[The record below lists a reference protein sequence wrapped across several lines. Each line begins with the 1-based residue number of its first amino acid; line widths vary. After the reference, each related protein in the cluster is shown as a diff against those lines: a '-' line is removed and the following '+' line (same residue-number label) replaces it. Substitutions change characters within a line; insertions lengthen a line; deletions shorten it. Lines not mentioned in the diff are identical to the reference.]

1 MIQRRSFLK
10 TASLMAAAAAA
21 PRALAHCG
29 SCAPKTPTKK
39 PNILFVLVD
48 DWGRQDASCYGSTF
62 YETPNLDKFAKEA
75 VRFTDGYAGHPV
87 CSPTRAAILTGNNPV
102 RKEIN
107 ITDWIPGAGPN
118 KSVRIKIIAPKNE
131 NQLALEQV
139 TIAEALKAAGYS
151 TWFAGKWHLGNKGF
165 FPEHQGFEVNHGG
178 HHKGSPPG
186 GYYAPF
192 NNPKLTDSPDGTYLP
207 DRLTDETIKL
217 IKAQP
222 KDKPFL
228 AYLSYYTVHTPI
240 QACKRHIKKFNA
252 KRDVLHEKLKAENGG
267 KMPPTT
273 KPEIFGKTRVI
284 QNNPA
289 FASMVYA
296 MDENLGRLIKA
307 LKDSGQYDNTI
318 VYITGDNG
326 TLATLGGGGPS
337 SAYPLRAG
345 KGWCFEG
352 GIRVPVIIRDP
363 RAKANGT
370 VCSVPVYAEDYYSTI
385 MEQAGVKMPKGQGL
399 DGASLTGLLNG
410 KKSVERTEPMVWH
423 YPRYHGSG
431 HVPSSAIREGDWK
444 LVDNYHLEKQF
455 LFNLKEDIGE
465 KKNLVESNPKKAAEL
480 HKKLHDYLK
489 KIGAGM
495 TTKNPDY
502 NPKAVA
508 PPKKKKDKK
517 TKDKPKK

>member
-1 MIQRRSFLK
+1 MIQRRTFLK
-10 TASLMAAAAAA
+10 NASLMAAAAAA

-29 SCAPKTPTKK
+29 SCEPKPAKK

-48 DWGRQDASCYGSTF
+48 DWGWKDASCYGSEF

-87 CSPTRAAILTGNNPV
+87 CSPTRAAIMTGNNPV

-107 ITDWIPGAGPN
+107 LPDWIGARRDPRAKILVPPN
-118 KSVRIKIIAPKNE
+118 E
-131 NQLALEQV
+131 DQLALAQV
-139 TIAEALKAAGYS
+139 TVAEALKAAGYS
-151 TWFAGKWHLGNKGF
+151 TWFCGKWHLGDKGF
-165 FPEHQGFEVNHGG
+165 FPEDQGFDVNHGG

-186 GYYAPF
+186 GYYSPY
-192 NNPKLTDSPDGTYLP
+192 NNPKLPSGPKGEYLP

-228 AYLSYYTVHTPI
+228 AYHSFYTVHTPI
-240 QACKRHIKKFNA
+240 QACKRHIKKFEA
-252 KRDVLHEKLKAENGG
+252 KRTKYIAELTAKNGG
-267 KMPPTT
+267 KAPAKT
-273 KPEIFGKTRVI
+273 KREIFGTTRVV
-284 QNNPA
+284 QDNAA

-296 MDENLGRLIKA
+296 MDENLGRLFKA
-307 LKDSGQYDNTI
+307 LKDAGQYDNTI
-318 VYITGDNG
+318 IYITGDNG
-326 TLATLGGGGPS
+326 TLATTGRNSGGPS

-370 VCSVPVYAEDYYSTI
+370 VCEVPVYAEDYYPTI
-385 MEQAGVKMPKGQGL
+385 MAQAGLKNPKGQCL
-399 DGASLTGLLNG
+399 DGVSLAGLLDG
-410 KKSVERTEPMVWH
+410 KKALDRTEPMVWH
-423 YPRYHGSG
+423 YPRYHGSL

-444 LVDNYHLEKQF
+444 LVDNYHLGKQF
-455 LFNLKEDIGE
+455 LFNLKDDIGE
-465 KKNLVESNPKKAAEL
+465 TKNLAKTNPKKAAEL
-480 HKKLHDYLK
+480 HKTLHDYLK

-495 TTKNPDY
+495 PTKNPDFK
-502 NPKAVA
+502 PGADT
-508 PPKKKKDKK
+508 KKPKKDKK
-517 TKDKPKK
+517 KK